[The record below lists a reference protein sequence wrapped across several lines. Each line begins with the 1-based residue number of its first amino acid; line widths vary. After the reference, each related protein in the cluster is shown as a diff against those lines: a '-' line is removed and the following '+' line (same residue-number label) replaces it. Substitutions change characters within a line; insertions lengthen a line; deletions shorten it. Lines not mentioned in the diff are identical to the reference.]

1 MTEDT
6 FIIRIWCEY
15 TDLEEFEPEYRGLI
29 EHVSSGERHFLPDF
43 LAISEAM
50 SLYLPSSLFPV
61 DAPAAHS
68 FDELNWASD
77 RVRQH
82 KRAQ

>member
-15 TDLEEFEPEYRGLI
+15 NDLEEFEPEYRGLI

-43 LAISEAM
+43 LAISEVM
-50 SLYLPSSLFPV
+50 SLYLPQSLFTV
-61 DAPAAHS
+61 DDPAANP
-68 FDELNWASD
+68 FDAVNWVSD
-77 RVRQH
+77 WLRQQ